1 LENRMPDPDRPHV
14 KDGATNYCL
23 GVRHVAGY
31 SRLTGAISHSG
42 SNAKLD
48 QVRLRKRSTLEI

>member
-1 LENRMPDPDRPHV
+1 MPDPDRPHV